1 MSTWIKPRGGPSH
14 RPSPDGSSYATAEYN
29 VPSASLPSILSTRQD
44 LERDRSP
51 LGAERVDP
59 YRTQEVL
66 EYYGGYTEPYSTEDY
81 NYTWSE
87 DSCRQEDSRRDELY
101 QQFYRE
107 IEDDYNKEK
116 HADCVVIAL
125 SKQQGDYAKLV
136 GRRVQE
142 LGLLVDLV
150 YLKLELALD
159 TALKDV
165 REEGSP
171 FCVVV
176 GGEHQSLSSCTVII
190 LYAGHKEHRNMP
202 LEDALDLISREHQ
215 RIFGETL
222 EKERLEIAHKAANL
236 ADDYLHRESYDES
249 HVVPSSI
256 RHLLFLLGD
265 GKHLYAEELQKV
277 VDYLNKR
284 KEALEGEANSN
295 WQNYQEGGTELYQW
309 PHDPSLAQQPTGTEG
324 YYDVG
329 SVPQPSSK
337 PKPLLPTPGRPPL
350 LGHAPLAQKKP
361 PLLGD
366 RPIRALLPAPGHPLK
381 LGARLQLQ

>member
-29 VPSASLPSILSTRQD
+29 VPRESLP
-44 LERDRSP
+44 
-51 LGAERVDP
+51 
-59 YRTQEVL
+59 RTQEVL

-265 GKHLYAEELQKV
+265 GKHLYAEELQKKQTV
-277 VDYLNKR
+277 IGKTIRKEELSFISGHMILLSLNKPPELKVTMMLAVFHSPPANLNPSFRHQADHPFWVMLLLLR
-284 KEALEGEANSN
+284 KNLHFWVIDQSG
-295 WQNYQEGGTELYQW
+295 LFC
-309 PHDPSLAQQPTGTEG
+309 
-324 YYDVG
+324 
-329 SVPQPSSK
+329 
-337 PKPLLPTPGRPPL
+337 LLQVI
-350 LGHAPLAQKKP
+350 H
-361 PLLGD
+361 
-366 RPIRALLPAPGHPLK
+366 
-381 LGARLQLQ
+381 

>member
-29 VPSASLPSILSTRQD
+29 VASASLP
-44 LERDRSP
+44 
-51 LGAERVDP
+51 
-59 YRTQEVL
+59 RTQEVL

-324 YYDVG
+324 YYDG

>member
-1 MSTWIKPRGGPSH
+1 MESDSLRPQPSGVWIDFEVKMATWIKPRVVATH
-14 RPSPDGSSYATAEYN
+14 KLSPDGSTYVATEYN
-29 VPSASLPSILSTRQD
+29 VAREALP
-44 LERDRSP
+44 
-51 LGAERVDP
+51 
-59 YRTQEVL
+59 RTNEVV
-66 EYYGGYTEPYSTEDY
+66 EYYGGYTEGYSAEDY
-81 NYTWSE
+81 NYAWSE
-87 DSCRQEDSRRDELY
+87 NCRPDDGRREELY
-101 QQFYRE
+101 QQFYKE
-107 IEDDYNKEK
+107 LEDDYNKEK

-125 SKQQGDYAKLV
+125 SKQQGDYAKLI

-215 RIFGETL
+215 RIFGENL

-236 ADDYLHRESYDES
+236 ADDYLHRESYSES
-249 HVVPSSI
+249 HVIPSTI
-256 RHLLFLLGD
+256 RHLMFLLGD
-265 GKHLYAEELQKV
+265 GKHLYAEELQAV
-277 VDYLNKR
+277 IEYLNKR
-284 KEALEGEANSN
+284 KEDAEAEVNSA
-295 WQNYQEGGTELYQW
+295 WQNYQEERTEAYQW
-309 PHDPSLAQQPTGTEG
+309 PHEASLVQQATGTES

-329 SVPQPSSK
+329 SVSQTSSK
-337 PKPLLPTPGRPPL
+337 PKPLLPTPVRPPL
-350 LGHAPLAQKKP
+350 LGHAPISQKKT

>member
-1 MSTWIKPRGGPSH
+1 
-14 RPSPDGSSYATAEYN
+14 
-29 VPSASLPSILSTRQD
+29 ILATRQD

-51 LGAERVDP
+51 LRAERVDP
-59 YRTQEVL
+59 YRTKEVL
-66 EYYGGYTEPYSTEDY
+66 EYYGSYSEPYSTEEY

-87 DSCRQEDSRRDELY
+87 DSCRPDDNRRDELY
-101 QQFYRE
+101 QQFYKE

-190 LYAGHKEHRNMP
+190 LYAGHKAPVPDLKSTTEMSNLLSWGPDKHIKSKHRNMP

-215 RIFGETL
+215 RIFGENL
-222 EKERLEIAHKAANL
+222 EKERLEIAHQAANL
-236 ADDYLHRESYDES
+236 ADDYLHRESYDET
-249 HVVPSSI
+249 HVVPSSV

-277 VDYLNKR
+277 VDYLSKR
-284 KEALEGEANSN
+284 KEDLEGVEANSN
-295 WQNYQEGGTELYQW
+295 WQNFQEERTEVYQW
-309 PHDPSLAQQPTGTEG
+309 PHEASLVQQPTGTESF
-324 YYDVG
+324 YDVG
-329 SVPQPSSK
+329 NVSQTSSK

-350 LGHAPLAQKKP
+350 LGHAPLSQKKP

-381 LGARLQLQ
+381 LGPRLQLQ

>member
-1 MSTWIKPRGGPSH
+1 MATWIKPRVAQTHKLSA
-14 RPSPDGSSYATAEYN
+14 DGSAYASTEYN
-29 VPSASLPSILSTRQD
+29 IAREAVP
-44 LERDRSP
+44 
-51 LGAERVDP
+51 
-59 YRTQEVL
+59 RTNEVV
-66 EYYGGYTEPYSTEDY
+66 EYYSGYPEGYTAEDY
-81 NYTWSE
+81 NYTWTGEACRPE
-87 DSCRQEDSRRDELY
+87 DGRREELY
-101 QQFYRE
+101 QQFYKE
-107 IEDDYNKEK
+107 LEEDYNKEK

-125 SKQQGDYAKLV
+125 SKQQGDYAKLI

-215 RIFGETL
+215 RIFGENL

-236 ADDYLHRESYDES
+236 ADDYLHREAYSES
-249 HVVPSSI
+249 HVVPTTV
-256 RHLLFLLGD
+256 RHLMFLVGD
-265 GKHLYAEELQKV
+265 GKHLYAEELQV
-277 VDYLNKR
+277 VIEYLTKR
-284 KEALEGEANSN
+284 KEGVETEASSN
-295 WQNYQEGGTELYQW
+295 WQTYQEERPEAYQW
-309 PHDPSLAQQPTGTEG
+309 PHEASLQQAAGTES

-329 SVPQPSSK
+329 SASQTSNK
-337 PKPLLPTPGRPPL
+337 PKPLLPTPVRPPL
-350 LGHAPLAQKKP
+350 LGHAPLSQKKT

-366 RPIRALLPAPGHPLK
+366 RPIRALLPAPGHALK